1 MRPPPGLDLEPGE
14 RIGTIELLTEWAAY
28 LFEARFDSLL
38 FLAILASAYDVLWTP
53 CVWMLPIP
61 EFTTPSLIAG
71 VAIDS
76 VSIFLTLFGAYV
88 WGVHGKVFR
97 LLLDIISSLPWE
109 LTGFLTEE
117 AGPIFWARTIAKVSA
132 HIESF
137 PAFLPAFVPACRCWR
152 CCCGLKLAAFRNKHP
167 VMQIYRFYR
176 LRGLVTRRYREDVR
190 ANWNKVSLI
199 LWLIYIAFFTHWSGL
214 VWAWLGTRR
223 QRVAYPGSW
232 IHDYVGRRPVIVR
245 GARLTADQFSSDVPT
260 LYLRSVY
267 WATVTMTTVGY
278 GDIVPAGEGGQEN
291 GEVSPEG
298 L

>member
-14 RIGTIELLTEWAAY
+14 RLSIIELLTEWAAY

-71 VAIDS
+71 IAIDA
-76 VSIFLTLFGAYV
+76 VSTILSLFGAYV
-88 WGVHGKVFR
+88 WGGQGKMLR
-97 LLLDIISSLPWE
+97 TLLDIVSSLPWE
-109 LTGFLTEE
+109 LTGFLTEDKK
-117 AGPIFWARTIAKVSA
+117 PIFWARTIAKVSA
-132 HIESF
+132 YTVSSLR
-137 PAFLPAFVPACRCWR
+137 PSLVFLAACRCW
-152 CCCGLKLAAFRNKHP
+152 CGLRP
-167 VMQIYRFYR
+167 VTSYLQVHRFYR